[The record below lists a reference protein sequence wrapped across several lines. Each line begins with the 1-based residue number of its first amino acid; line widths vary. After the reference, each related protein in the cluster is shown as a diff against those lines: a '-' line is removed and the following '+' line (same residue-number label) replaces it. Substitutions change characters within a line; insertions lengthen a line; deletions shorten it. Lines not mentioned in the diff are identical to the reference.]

1 MRRAL
6 VLLAALAPLWCG
18 GAQKRKAPRPPDV
31 RVVEVSCHR
40 SERVITVD
48 GRVLNSG
55 SRALAKLTLIFHF
68 RTTDGQVIT
77 TQRGT
82 VAEGLLSPGEESEF
96 NWQIKDHARAVEVII
111 EAVDGSGRDLMVARP
126 GPYPVE

>member
-6 VLLAALAPLWCG
+6 VLLAALAQLWCG

-31 RVVEVSCHR
+31 RVVEVKCHR
-40 SERVITVD
+40 SERLITVD
-48 GRVLNSG
+48 GRVVNTG
-55 SRALAKLTLIFHF
+55 ARPIAKLILIFHF

-77 TQRGT
+77 TQRGG
-82 VAEGLLSPGEESEF
+82 VAEEVLSPGEGSEF

-111 EAVDGSGRDLMVARP
+111 EAVDGSGRDLTVARP